1 MTLILTLLFKGLTL
15 KKKYFI
21 YPSGLYSVSLLN
33 NGQLLLCGLS
43 IVNNGHCYYAV
54 CLLGTMAKCLYFRSI
69 HGEQWT
75 NVIIRSVYCVRYN
88 GQCYHALFL
97 LGTTESLLRTVHTLY
112 RDLKA
117 F

>member
-1 MTLILTLLFKGLTL
+1 MWSVYCEQWTMLLCGLSIGNNGQML
-15 KKKYFI
+15 L
-21 YPSGLYSVSLLN
+21 SGLYIVN
-33 NGQLLLCGLS
+33 HGQMLLCGLS

-54 CLLGTMAKCLYFRSI
+54 CLLGTMDKCLYFRSI

-75 NVIIRSVYCVRYN
+75 NVIMRSVYCVRYN
-88 GQCYHALFL
+88 GQCYHA